1 MWDGGRS
8 GGDDPLCQHT
18 EFRIRDRSNTGNI
31 RKILLEAGLFYE
43 FHAVLPAFLYRLA
56 VEDRLKRS
64 LEQAILLLVR
74 YLIATL

>member
-1 MWDGGRS
+1 M
-8 GGDDPLCQHT
+8 
-18 EFRIRDRSNTGNI
+18 
-31 RKILLEAGLFYE
+31 FYE
-43 FHAVLPAFLYRLA
+43 FHAVLPTFLYRLA